1 MVMTNHAWE
10 EETRK
15 TLTLIQT
22 ELGGAKVDYDEAKTK
37 VDRLTREAEAME
49 LALQIHLQRTGRQDA
64 IKQDMREL
72 LVNQKNHGERIKKM
86 AERNNGVLKIG
97 SAADILCNYGLMKS
111 KSRMNAYRIVYGLML
126 KMVEEGIFQK
136 TSPGK
141 FRLVGAQ
148 TKLPSVD

>member
-1 MVMTNHAWE
+1 MVMANHSWD

-22 ELGGAKVDYDEAKTK
+22 ELNGALKEYEEAKTK
-37 VDRLTREAEAME
+37 VDKLTREAEAME
-49 LALQIHLQRTGRQDA
+49 LALQIYLQRTGKQDA
-64 IKQDMREL
+64 TKQHMREL
-72 LVNQKNHGERIKKM
+72 LASQKNHEERIKKI
-86 AERNNGVLKIG
+86 AERNNGVLKVG

-136 TSPGK
+136 SSPGK

-148 TKLPSVD
+148 TKLPSVG